1 MTNEAQECQR
11 LHKVLD
17 TQGLQEVSELA
28 TKPQIPLLVLD
39 NGQNGESAIAH
50 AGEKIL

>member
-11 LHKVLD
+11 LHEALD

-39 NGQNGESAIAH
+39 NGQDGESAIAH